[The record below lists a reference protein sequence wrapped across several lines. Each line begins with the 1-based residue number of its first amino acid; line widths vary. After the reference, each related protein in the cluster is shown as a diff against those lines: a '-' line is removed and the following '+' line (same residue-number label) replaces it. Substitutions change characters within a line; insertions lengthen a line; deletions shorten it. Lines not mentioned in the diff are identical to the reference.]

1 MAKVRKT
8 KSGTYSLMV
17 SFCRRRCNL
26 TLGKISESEA
36 KAFSI
41 NMDGLIQH
49 RKHRGRLPISP
60 VLDAWIQTLST
71 RHRRQLSK
79 IGLLSAGDFDL
90 TVGEVIE
97 KFLRD
102 YWRRPLAK
110 SSKISFTSAMEHRIP
125 PFLKSKKLSE
135 IEPEKASYRVNAEPT
150 FSESTEELFESA
162 EAWQRKRYAPS
173 TWSRA
178 NGRLREVGVWAVK
191 RGICDYNPF
200 SLANS
205 PGEVN
210 TDRNVYV
217 STDLVEDAIRNCL
230 DMDTRLSFILG
241 RYAGIR
247 MPSEALTLEWS
258 HVDFEKRQLKI
269 LDSKKKKFRT
279 MPLFDRLYD
288 ELIVLQEEGDKFV
301 FSSRYRT
308 RSTNFKLM
316 KEAIL
321 RAGQTPWE
329 RIRQNLRTSCENDLL
344 NAGFDERLVTRWVG
358 HSVQISRKHYQHAKD
373 EDYLDAIEKC
383 RTAAK
388 SQ

>member
-1 MAKVRKT
+1 M
-8 KSGTYSLMV
+8 
-17 SFCRRRCNL
+17 
-26 TLGKISESEA
+26 
-36 KAFSI
+36 
-41 NMDGLIQH
+41 
-49 RKHRGRLPISP
+49 KHRI
-60 VLDAWIQTLST
+60 A
-71 RHRRQLSK
+71 
-79 IGLLSAGDFDL
+79 
-90 TVGEVIE
+90 
-97 KFLRD
+97 
-102 YWRRPLAK
+102 
-110 SSKISFTSAMEHRIP
+110 

-135 IEPEKASYRVNAEPT
+135 IEPVKANYRVNAEPT
-150 FSESTEELFESA
+150 FSEATEDLFESL

-200 SLANS
+200 SLAKS

-210 TDRNVYV
+210 TDRNFYV
-217 STDLVEDAIRNCL
+217 TTDLVEDAIRNCL

-269 LDSKKKKFRT
+269 LDSKKKVLRT
-279 MPLFDRLYD
+279 MPLFDRLFE
-288 ELIVLQEEGDKFV
+288 ELVGLQEDGDQFV
-301 FSSRYRT
+301 FSARYRT
-308 RSTNFKLM
+308 SSDANNYNLM
-316 KEAIL
+316 KEAIE
-321 RAGQTPWE
+321 RAGIKRWP
-329 RIRQNLRTSCENDLL
+329 RLRQNLRTSCENDLL
-344 NAGFDERLVTRWVG
+344 NKGFDERLVTRWVG

-383 RTAAK
+383 RTTAK

>member
-26 TLGKISESEA
+26 TLGKICESKA
-36 KAFSI
+36 HAFSTSVSA
-41 NMDGLIQH
+41 LIQH
-49 RKHRGRLPISP
+49 RKHGGRLPISP
-60 VLDAWIQTLST
+60 VLDAWIQTLSA

-79 IGLLSAGDFDL
+79 IGLLSDGDFDL
-90 TVGEVIE
+90 TVGELIE

-102 YWRRPLAK
+102 YCRRPLAE
-110 SSKISFTSAMEHRIP
+110 SSKISFTSAMKHRIAP
-125 PFLKSKKLSE
+125 SLKSKKLSE

-150 FSESTEELFESA
+150 FSESTEELFKSA
-162 EAWQRKRYAPS
+162 EAWQRKHYATS

-200 SLANS
+200 SLAKS

-210 TDRNVYV
+210 TDRNVFV

-230 DMDTRLSFILG
+230 DIDTRLSFVLG
-241 RYAGIR
+241 RHAGIR

-269 LDSKKKKFRT
+269 LDSKKKQFRT

-308 RSTNFKLM
+308 SSNNFKLM

-321 RAGQTPWE
+321 RAGHELWP
-329 RIRQNLRTSCENDLL
+329 RLRQNLRTSCENDLL
-344 NAGFDERLVTRWVG
+344 NAGFDERLVTRWIG
-358 HSVQISRKHYQHAKD
+358 HSVNISRKHYQHAKD
-373 EDYLDAIEKC
+373 EDYLDAIDKC
-383 RTAAK
+383 RATAK
-388 SQ
+388 SR